1 MSMHW
6 TQIHLWQQ
14 EGWAEKHME
23 VGTSS
28 PSFPAQAMAFLAS
41 YHPLEQEVRPLL
53 WPIPLSPSPD
63 TLWERKGSEAPG
75 EERPPHLGELA
86 WPWQAAGFH
95 CPSFLCS
102 LLSSAPFFAFLPLPF
117 SLLKCLWFQYQEN
130 SGLRK
135 WVGKCVL
142 SFLEKRDY
150 VKLLLI
156 LLCWVE
162 FWPWR
167 VLIKELLNDR
177 FLFFDGYRSIQIVYW
192 LLVEVLSLVVFK
204 QLIHL
209 F

>member
-14 EGWAEKHME
+14 EGWAEKHRE
-23 VGTSS
+23 VGTLS

-41 YHPLEQEVRPLL
+41 YHPLEQEWRPLL

-63 TLWERKGSEAPG
+63 TLWRERGVKPLGRKGLLVWGNWPDPG
-75 EERPPHLGELA
+75 RG
-86 WPWQAAGFH
+86 QGFTVP
-95 CPSFLCS
+95 PSFA
-102 LLSSAPFFAFLPLPF
+102 LSSPLFLFLLF
-117 SLLKCLWFQYQEN
+117 SLSLSLFWTVFGFNIKKILASEN
-130 SGLRK
+130 ELGNVSSLFWK
-135 WVGKCVL
+135 
-142 SFLEKRDY
+142 KRDY

-156 LLCWVE
+156 LLCWVD

-177 FLFFDGYRSIQIVYW
+177 FLFFDAYRSIQIVCW